1 MATTSSAHSHRKSLD
16 EGFAAVQN
24 ELLRMGS
31 LLDTALDQSIQA
43 LRNRDT
49 ALARRIVDGD
59 QVFNRLRFEVEEACL
74 ALIATQQP
82 AAGDL
87 RVIMAMDSLAV
98 ELERMADHVEG
109 IAKIVLRL
117 GEEPLVR
124 PLQEIPEMASIA
136 RRMLRQSLDSFVAR
150 DAEAARRVGA
160 EDDSIDHLY
169 RALFDEMVGLMAKDP
184 TTVSRGTYILWC
196 AHNLERIGDR
206 ITNIA
211 ERVIFMTTG
220 DFHEINW

>member
-1 MATTSSAHSHRKSLD
+1 MTKTPAHTHRKSLD
-16 EGFAAVQN
+16 EGFEAVQN

-31 LLDTALDQSIQA
+31 LLDATIGQSIEA
-43 LRNRDT
+43 LRNRN
-49 ALARRIVDGD
+49 AAQARKIVEGD
-59 QVFNRLRFEVEEACL
+59 AVFNRLRFEVEEACL

-82 AAGDL
+82 AASDL
-87 RVIMAMDSLAV
+87 RAIMAMDSIAV
-98 ELERMADHVEG
+98 ELERMADHAEG

-124 PLQEIPEMASIA
+124 PLQEIPEMAEIA
-136 RRMLRQSLDSFVAR
+136 RRMLRQSLAAFVAR
-150 DAEAARRVGA
+150 DTEAARKVGA
-160 EDDSIDHLY
+160 ADDDIDHLY
-169 RALFDEMVGLMAKDP
+169 RKLFDEMVALMANDP
-184 TTVSRGTYILWC
+184 ATVSRGTYLLWC

>member
-1 MATTSSAHSHRKSLD
+1 MSTSSAHSHRKSLD
-16 EGFAAVQN
+16 EGFDLVQN
-24 ELLRMGS
+24 ELLRMGR
-31 LLDTALDQSIQA
+31 LLDTALEQAIQA

-49 ALARRIVDGD
+49 GLARRIVEGD

-87 RVIMAMDSLAV
+87 RAIMAMDSLAV

-117 GEEPLVR
+117 GDEPLVR
-124 PLQEIPEMASIA
+124 PLEKIPEMAAIA

-169 RALFDEMVGLMAKDP
+169 RALFDEMVAIMAKDP
-184 TTVSRGTYILWC
+184 TTVSRGTYLLWC